1 MNKMQ
6 TVATSLL
13 MLVIGMG
20 LGGAA
25 LWGWQI
31 MQPGAGPVASQPAA
45 GPINPESAK
54 VERRILYYRNPM
66 GQPDTSPTPKKDEM
80 GMDYIPVYADEAQD
94 EPGLVALSPARIQSL
109 GVATEVVR
117 REALQRTLRAV
128 GQLAVDER
136 RRVVV
141 APKFGGWIERLPVNT
156 TGQAVRQGEPLL
168 EVYSPELVAAQQEY
182 LLARD
187 ADQTLR
193 LEPAPAGRQRLSLS
207 EGAAQRLR
215 FWDIPAAEIRG
226 LQRSGQVQ
234 RALPIN
240 APVSAVVLTNNA
252 VLGKRFEAGE
262 TLFELAD
269 LQRLWLMVDIFEQDM
284 AQLQPGLPVAVR
296 VNARPGEEFVG
307 KVAFIYPTLN
317 RETRTVPV
325 RIELE
330 NPDGRLR
337 PAMYGEARLQL
348 PVAHDALTVP
358 ESALIDSGTRQVVLV
373 QQGEGRFLPRSVK
386 VGAHGEDGA
395 GERRV
400 AILSGLVAGERVVTQ
415 ANFLIDSESSLK
427 ATFAGLSAGISA
439 GMSTGVSAGS
449 AAQAT
454 PPVTNHDQHGGH

>member
-109 GVATEVVR
+109 GVTTEVVR

-156 TGQAVRQGEPLL
+156 TGQAVRQDEPLL

-226 LQRSGQVQ
+226 LQRSV
-234 RALPIN
+234 RCD
-240 APVSAVVLTNNA
+240 APCPSMRRSAP
-252 VLGKRFEAGE
+252 
-262 TLFELAD
+262 
-269 LQRLWLMVDIFEQDM
+269 WC
-284 AQLQPGLPVAVR
+284 
-296 VNARPGEEFVG
+296 
-307 KVAFIYPTLN
+307 
-317 RETRTVPV
+317 
-325 RIELE
+325 
-330 NPDGRLR
+330 
-337 PAMYGEARLQL
+337 
-348 PVAHDALTVP
+348 
-358 ESALIDSGTRQVVLV
+358 
-373 QQGEGRFLPRSVK
+373 
-386 VGAHGEDGA
+386 
-395 GERRV
+395 
-400 AILSGLVAGERVVTQ
+400 
-415 ANFLIDSESSLK
+415 
-427 ATFAGLSAGISA
+427 
-439 GMSTGVSAGS
+439 
-449 AAQAT
+449 
-454 PPVTNHDQHGGH
+454 

>member
-25 LWGWQI
+25 LWGWQL
-31 MQPGAGPVASQPAA
+31 MQTKSRPVASQPATVST
-45 GPINPESAK
+45 NPESAK
-54 VERRILYYRNPM
+54 AERRILYYRNPM

-207 EGAAQRLR
+207 EGAA
-215 FWDIPAAEIRG
+215 
-226 LQRSGQVQ
+226 
-234 RALPIN
+234 
-240 APVSAVVLTNNA
+240 
-252 VLGKRFEAGE
+252 
-262 TLFELAD
+262 
-269 LQRLWLMVDIFEQDM
+269 
-284 AQLQPGLPVAVR
+284 
-296 VNARPGEEFVG
+296 
-307 KVAFIYPTLN
+307 
-317 RETRTVPV
+317 
-325 RIELE
+325 
-330 NPDGRLR
+330 
-337 PAMYGEARLQL
+337 
-348 PVAHDALTVP
+348 
-358 ESALIDSGTRQVVLV
+358 
-373 QQGEGRFLPRSVK
+373 
-386 VGAHGEDGA
+386 
-395 GERRV
+395 
-400 AILSGLVAGERVVTQ
+400 
-415 ANFLIDSESSLK
+415 
-427 ATFAGLSAGISA
+427 
-439 GMSTGVSAGS
+439 
-449 AAQAT
+449 
-454 PPVTNHDQHGGH
+454 